1 MEIIKKVEIS
11 IIKFVSENFEFAK
24 DYAEYAYIL
33 IALAVILILGMVA
46 NFLVKRFLLG
56 VLRSLATKTK
66 TKVAEYLL
74 EESFFLRLSH
84 LAPAFVTSSLSYLFF
99 SDYPVLL
106 GLVDVLV
113 NLYLVGLLFGFLTH

>member
-1 MEIIKKVEIS
+1 MEIIKKVEVL
-11 IIKFVSENFEFAK
+11 IIKFVSEYLEFAK

-33 IALAVILILGMVA
+33 IAFAVILALGMAA

-84 LAPAFVTSSLSYLFF
+84 LAPAFVISSLSYVFF

-106 GLVDVLV
+106 G
-113 NLYLVGLLFGFLTH
+113 TSP

>member
-46 NFLVKRFLLG
+46 NFLVKRFL
-56 VLRSLATKTK
+56 
-66 TKVAEYLL
+66 
-74 EESFFLRLSH
+74 
-84 LAPAFVTSSLSYLFF
+84 
-99 SDYPVLL
+99 
-106 GLVDVLV
+106 
-113 NLYLVGLLFGFLTH
+113 